1 MQQKID
7 WQLASEKSVL
17 IDLKDVYCNYEKDT
31 FIEFIES
38 DITNYIDL
46 KNKRYKRT
54 SNEYTMEID
63 FINSICSF
71 AFPTEENCVFDIT
84 TKFIKNDNEIKL
96 KYKIDDDEKIITIKL
111 KEE

>member
-63 FINSICSF
+63 FLNNICSF
-71 AFPTEENCVFDIT
+71 TFPTEENCDFDIT